1 MCGGAREEEEEK
13 GMRAKKTLLTV
24 MTLQMKTRATN
35 RSPGWEKR
43 LESTSKAL
51 QYVNKKYGSMIRP
64 SEGPLMK
71 KPVTSRQT

>member
-1 MCGGAREEEEEK
+1 MGVREEERKE
-13 GMRAKKTLLTV
+13 MRAKKTLLTM

-35 RSPGWEKR
+35 RSPGCEKR

>member
-1 MCGGAREEEEEK
+1 MCVGVREEEEEN
-13 GMRAKKTLLTV
+13 GMRAKKTLLTM

>member
-13 GMRAKKTLLTV
+13 GMRAKKTLLTM

>member
-1 MCGGAREEEEEK
+1 MCVGAREEEEK
-13 GMRAKKTLLTV
+13 GMRAKKTLLTM